1 MLLYIRLLSES
12 FSFALNALRNNKLRT
27 LLSLL
32 GVTIGIFS
40 IIAVLA
46 AVDSMDKKIK
56 EDLSD
61 MDMNTIYLMNFSFG
75 PSEVPRWKRDQFP
88 KVTYEEFEFLKKSVP
103 SIDKISFNFFARNE
117 SVKFESKTVNSIR
130 VKPSTEDFFDIE
142 PIKIETGRLF
152 NAAESNSGSP
162 VIVIGNEVAKG
173 LFDTSDPIGKKIRLY
188 GQKLT
193 VIGVL
198 KKQGQGMF
206 GDSNDVGVFFPVNFL
221 RRMYGDDNDALRAAI
236 LIKPEKGIDIEEFKA
251 EVSQKL
257 RVHRGVKTGEIDNF
271 FMNVLSGFTDF
282 IDNIVGQMNAIGWGI
297 SAFSLLVGGFGLCGI
312 PENLISALRDK
323 GSNGLTVVSNNA
335 GVDDFGLGLL
345 LRTRQIKRM
354 ISSYVGE
361 NKEFERQLLSG
372 ELEVELIPQGT
383 LAERCRAAGAG
394 IPAFFTPAG
403 VGTEVAEGKEVRVFD
418 GKTYLLEHAFQSD
431 FALVKAWK
439 GDRYGN
445 LIFKDTARNFNPMMA
460 MAGKITIAEVEELVP
475 LGQLDPN
482 EVHVAGIFVHRI
494 FQGSNYEKRIEQ
506 RTVRPKS

>member
-1 MLLYIRLLSES
+1 MLLYLRLLSES
-12 FSFALNALRNNKLRT
+12 FSFAINALRNNKLRT

-61 MDMNTIYLMNFSFG
+61 MDMNTVYLMNFSFG
-75 PSEVPRWKRDQFP
+75 PSEVPRWKREQFP
-88 KVTYEEFEFLKKSVP
+88 KVTYDEFEFLKKSIP

-162 VIVIGNEVAKG
+162 VIVIGSEVANG
-173 LFDTSDPIGKKIRLY
+173 LFENTDPIGKKIRLY

-206 GDSNDVGVFFPVNFL
+206 GDSNDVAVFFPVNFL
-221 RRMYGDDNDALRAAI
+221 RRMYGDENDALRAAI

-251 EVSQKL
+251 ELAQKL
-257 RVHRGVKTGEIDNF
+257 RTHRGVKTGEIDNF

-297 SAFSLLVGGFGLCGI
+297 SAFSLLVGGFGI
-312 PENLISALRDK
+312 ANIMFVSVKERTNLIGIQKALGAKNKFILFQFLFEAVILSLIGGLIGMFLVWIIALILSSTLDFEFVLSTANMLL
-323 GSNGLTVVSNNA
+323 GSGLA
-335 GVDDFGLGLL
+335 AFIGL
-345 LRTRQIKRM
+345 I
-354 ISSYVGE
+354 
-361 NKEFERQLLSG
+361 
-372 ELEVELIPQGT
+372 
-383 LAERCRAAGAG
+383 AG
-394 IPAFFTPAG
+394 IIPAISAS
-403 VGTEVAEGKEVRVFD
+403 K
-418 GKTYLLEHAFQSD
+418 
-431 FALVKAWK
+431 
-439 GDRYGN
+439 
-445 LIFKDTARNFNPMMA
+445 
-460 MAGKITIAEVEELVP
+460 
-475 LGQLDPN
+475 LDPV
-482 EVHVAGIFVHRI
+482 EAIRSGM
-494 FQGSNYEKRIEQ
+494 
-506 RTVRPKS
+506 